1 MIEINNKRLKDC
13 LEPFE
18 HKLKPDEANTSNLI
32 RIKKIDFKGNI
43 HLQENTKTKTDMLLV
58 KPGMLVIS
66 GINVSKGAV
75 AIYEGTK
82 DATVTIHYSVYKIN
96 EKEVN
101 LKYIRYLFQSSLFLS
116 AVNEITKGGI
126 KTEIKS
132 KKLLELPLEFNGN
145 KLQQDNIVKKIDI
158 KIKQLEELKFQ
169 SKELHEKIKYM
180 SQSYNQSLI
189 DSLCVDAKSTNILE
203 LLEEKGLQNGVSPP
217 LAPDNSSEYFES
229 FSLAATSKGFF
240 DFSKVKKVLSKDIDF
255 EKYSLRSGD
264 ILIQRGNSS
273 DFVGISAVY
282 DGENSK
288 YIYPDLMIRLK
299 VNKKIL
305 PKYLHIYLMSQKIRG
320 YFKAVASGTNDTMK
334 KINQAKIKKI
344 NVPLP
349 TIKEQENLI
358 AKSETFQKN
367 IESVAREA
375 ELLVNISKSIY
386 LYAIDSVIN

>member
-1 MIEINNKRLKDC
+1 MQQYN
-13 LEPFE
+13 
-18 HKLKPDEANTSNLI
+18 
-32 RIKKIDFKGNI
+32 
-43 HLQENTKTKTDMLLV
+43 
-58 KPGMLVIS
+58 
-66 GINVSKGAV
+66 
-75 AIYEGTK
+75 
-82 DATVTIHYSVYKIN
+82 HYSVYKIN

-132 KKLLELPLEFNGN
+132 KLLELPLEFNGN

-229 FSLAATSKGFF
+229 FSLAATSKGYF

-299 VNKKIL
+299 VKK
-305 PKYLHIYLMSQKIRG
+305 KFFQNIYTYI
-320 YFKAVASGTNDTMK
+320 
-334 KINQAKIKKI
+334 
-344 NVPLP
+344 
-349 TIKEQENLI
+349 
-358 AKSETFQKN
+358 
-367 IESVAREA
+367 
-375 ELLVNISKSIY
+375 
-386 LYAIDSVIN
+386 